1 MKETIKR
8 YVYSS
13 FITFIA
19 TFVAVVVPQY
29 LGGEVSWESGA
40 WVGVTLAA
48 VRLGVKAVWE
58 NLSPIVP
65 KLLDYAKRLLS
76 FKKKK

>member
-19 TFVAVVVPQY
+19 TFVAVALPQY
-29 LGGEVSWESGA
+29 LDGNFEWSTGA
-40 WVGVTLAA
+40 MVGVALAA

>member
-13 FITFIA
+13 LITFVA
-19 TFVAVVVPQY
+19 TFVAVAVPQ
-29 LGGEVSWESGA
+29 LLDGNFEWTTSTL
-40 WVGVTLAA
+40 VGVLLVA

-58 NLSPIVP
+58 NLVP
-65 KLLDYAKRLLS
+65 VLPRLLDYAKRLLII
-76 FKKKK
+76 KKK